1 MNDSV
6 QTLAPGVSANGDAC
20 TVPIR
25 FWRAGRIHEISNPS
39 PNQTLLEYLRSS
51 DGLNACGTKEG
62 CAEGDCGACTV
73 VIAELANDSSSL
85 RFRAINSCIRF
96 THQIDGYALWTVED
110 LSGLTTTS
118 TGASPSVVNSQPQTQ
133 LHPVQQAML
142 EAHGSQC
149 GFCTP
154 GFVMSMFALYQTSQ
168 GRQVDRQAAIA
179 ALSGNLCR
187 CTGYRPILDA
197 AQAMMN
203 LPRVEQ
209 PEAAIKAALL
219 NLTQRRDSERAVE
232 LTKTHSNKSGGTVDV
247 STQKIFRPTS
257 LESLL
262 ALRKA
267 HPKAQL
273 IAGATDIGLWVT
285 KQGQRFEQV
294 IDVSAARDLQ
304 HIRSKLDHL
313 EIGAAVRLEDAYRA
327 LVASR
332 PQVASFAHRFAGL
345 PVRQSG
351 TLGGNI
357 ANGSPIGDSMPLL
370 IALGAKI
377 RLGSMARGLRELALE
392 DFYLAYRR
400 TQLADDEVLTHIL
413 VPLPP
418 ARELSRIYKVS
429 KRFEDDISAVCLGIN
444 IHLDALGDIIESVR
458 IGVGGMAA
466 IPTRAYKTEAMLLGK
481 QFSEQTFVAARDSIS
496 IEFTPLDD
504 MRATALYRRQVAGNL
519 MLRFWQ
525 DLQEPNQINSLES
538 FDVQPIVLH
547 PKVVPLH
554 GAGPRGPA

>member
-1 MNDSV
+1 
-6 QTLAPGVSANGDAC
+6 
-20 TVPIR
+20 
-25 FWRAGRIHEISNPS
+25 
-39 PNQTLLEYLRSS
+39 
-51 DGLNACGTKEG
+51 
-62 CAEGDCGACTV
+62 
-73 VIAELANDSSSL
+73 
-85 RFRAINSCIRF
+85 
-96 THQIDGYALWTVED
+96 
-110 LSGLTTTS
+110 
-118 TGASPSVVNSQPQTQ
+118 
-133 LHPVQQAML
+133 
-142 EAHGSQC
+142 
-149 GFCTP
+149 
-154 GFVMSMFALYQTSQ
+154 
-168 GRQVDRQAAIA
+168 
-179 ALSGNLCR
+179 
-187 CTGYRPILDA
+187 
-197 AQAMMN
+197 MN

-400 TQLADDEVLTHIL
+400 TQRADDEVLTHIL